1 MDVDKEAIMIISD
14 VKLCEIKGGGITA
27 TLLNAFSRGV
37 NTVLDFGRTVGTS
50 IYMII
55 SGKRCR

>member
-1 MDVDKEAIMIISD
+1 MIIND
-14 VKLCEIKGGGITA
+14 NKLCEIKGGGITA
-27 TLLNAFSRGV
+27 SLVNALSRGI